1 MIKHATM
8 NKNSLH
14 NAQENAFFSENEK
27 FLLEKNRNCEKLCT
41 FVETSSNYSFNLLIT
56 PSIFLF

>member
-1 MIKHATM
+1 M

-14 NAQENAFFSENEK
+14 NAQENAFFSENGK

-56 PSIFLF
+56 PSIFRF